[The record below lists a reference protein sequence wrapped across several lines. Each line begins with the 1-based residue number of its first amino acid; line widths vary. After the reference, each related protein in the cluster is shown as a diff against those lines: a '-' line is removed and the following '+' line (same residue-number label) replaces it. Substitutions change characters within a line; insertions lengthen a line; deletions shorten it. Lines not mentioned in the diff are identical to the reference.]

1 MKRKNIL
8 TQRHTKSSAKECKMK
23 AASPSVILSG
33 KQVFLLKN
41 WLNGAIKISL
51 RVGII
56 NTECDKKWKEKMK
69 EIYQGDCQL

>member
-1 MKRKNIL
+1 
-8 TQRHTKSSAKECKMK
+8 MK

-69 EIYQGDCQL
+69 EIYQGNCQL